1 MHFHSYDFRELMA
14 KLRHPHTTHEERQD
28 IIAKLSKTTKKA
40 KPSRAV
46 QRMNATRSAIGK
58 KAIQQNAPDP
68 KALEKYLAKISGG
81 KKHGPRAFFSDAK
94 GKINTKYALLESDG
108 SVTLNVTRTP
118 PTGTM
123 KVKWSTRD
131 GTAKGSDPGAAK
143 KGDFEKSSGELVFT
157 DGENFQSITVTVYD
171 DVETEVDE
179 VFYVDLLSLEC
190 TTDGEVEETQLID
203 LKNEDN
209 RTAEVTIIDDDEP
222 GVIAFQAPK
231 EGSPAKALPP
241 VTASEKSGHA
251 KIRVGRFNGAN
262 GEVHVDCKFVD
273 GTAING
279 KHYKAQNHPITFHN
293 TEVEKF
299 LEVELLHTGLE
310 DGVEFTVQLENV
322 RSDHKERQPSLGH
335 HTSCTVHVVADADEQ
350 KHMDDIHAYLQAND
364 GSGFAVGSQ
373 GWGHQFQEALDPGDS
388 MVLHIITLPWK
399 LIFATVA
406 PTSYCGG
413 WLCFF
418 QALIYI
424 GIVTAFIGDLAALM
438 GCCLGLKDVVTA
450 ITFVAL
456 GTSLPDAFASKA
468 ATINDDSADAAV
480 GNVTGSNAVNVFLGL
495 GLPWSIAAIY
505 WGMGLYSDEHE
516 EAWLKTYGGEYAV
529 AGDGTIY
536 GRGKTQ
542 YPPATPVVAPA
553 TPQPTMMKD
562 IRGKKGPDGG
572 RNIGFGHTEPIGFI
586 VPAGSLG
593 LSVAVFTIC
602 ALTTIAVLYYRR
614 VTIGAELG
622 GPKAS
627 AKRHA
632 ALLVGLWLVYIVA
645 SILSTEGMI

>member
-1 MHFHSYDFRELMA
+1 
-14 KLRHPHTTHEERQD
+14 
-28 IIAKLSKTTKKA
+28 
-40 KPSRAV
+40 
-46 QRMNATRSAIGK
+46 
-58 KAIQQNAPDP
+58 
-68 KALEKYLAKISGG
+68 
-81 KKHGPRAFFSDAK
+81 
-94 GKINTKYALLESDG
+94 
-108 SVTLNVTRTP
+108 
-118 PTGTM
+118 
-123 KVKWSTRD
+123 
-131 GTAKGSDPGAAK
+131 
-143 KGDFEKSSGELVFT
+143 
-157 DGENFQSITVTVYD
+157 
-171 DVETEVDE
+171 
-179 VFYVDLLSLEC
+179 
-190 TTDGEVEETQLID
+190 
-203 LKNEDN
+203 
-209 RTAEVTIIDDDEP
+209 
-222 GVIAFQAPK
+222 
-231 EGSPAKALPP
+231 
-241 VTASEKSGHA
+241 
-251 KIRVGRFNGAN
+251 
-262 GEVHVDCKFVD
+262 
-273 GTAING
+273 
-279 KHYKAQNHPITFHN
+279 
-293 TEVEKF
+293 
-299 LEVELLHTGLE
+299 
-310 DGVEFTVQLENV
+310 
-322 RSDHKERQPSLGH
+322 
-335 HTSCTVHVVADADEQ
+335 
-350 KHMDDIHAYLQAND
+350 MDDIHAYLQAND

-373 GWGHQFQEALDPGDS
+373 GWAHQFQEALDPGDS
-388 MVLHIITLPWK
+388 LVLHIITLPWK

-505 WGMGLYSDEHE
+505 WGYGLYSDEHE

-529 AGDGTIY
+529 TADGTIV

-542 YPPATPVVAPA
+542 YPPNPKPA
-553 TPQPTMMKD
+553 TPAPTYMTNV
-562 IRGKKGPDGG
+562 RGKKGPDGG
-572 RNIGFGHTEPIGFI
+572 RDIGFGETAPIGFI

-632 ALLVGLWLVYIVA
+632 ALLVGLWFVYIVA